1 MASSSESSDE
11 DLEKFAAI
19 AGIVDTGKITLVFL
33 WKHIRFKILQ
43 LSVIFWKHCLFLFP
57 CKHHLEVSKKCNSD
71 NSRGSSKP
79 HTKPS
84 LRLVL
89 AFFVFKN
96 NLRSSKEPR
105 DSPFFDVDQNFIS
118 PYAFTG
124 IIGFPMGLL
133 PGQSLPGVHSWE
145 TPGDLYLGW
154 KSPRVWDING
164 RLNSSAWVKDPR
176 TYVQYLSTIRP
187 LKRKM
192 CARYWESTGLCLRAG
207 SYWQLY
213 QVSLF
218 SISPVT
224 CIFMFQYGLV
234 TPHWCR
240 SKCKNTKNTNFW
252 RNLWG

>member
-1 MASSSESSDE
+1 M
-11 DLEKFAAI
+11 
-19 AGIVDTGKITLVFL
+19 
-33 WKHIRFKILQ
+33 
-43 LSVIFWKHCLFLFP
+43 FWKHCLFLFP
-57 CKHHLEVSKKCNSD
+57 YKHHLEVSKKCNSD

-96 NLRSSKEPR
+96 NPRSSKELR
-105 DSPFFDVDQNFIS
+105 DSLFFDVDQNFIS
-118 PYAFTG
+118 PYALSD
-124 IIGFPMGLL
+124 IIGFPRGLH
-133 PGQSLPGVHSWE
+133 PGKSLPGVHSWD

-154 KSPRVWDING
+154 KSPRVWGKNS
-164 RLNSSAWVKDPR
+164 RHNSSAWVRDLR
-176 TYVQYLSTIRP
+176 IYVQYLSAIRP

-213 QVSLF
+213 QASLS
-218 SISPVT
+218 SISSAACT
-224 CIFMFQYGLV
+224 FMFQYGLV

-240 SKCKNTKNTNFW
+240 SEYKNTKNTSFE
-252 RNLWG
+252 RILRG